1 MKANTFLD
9 LFMYQVAEHGA
20 KPAVI
25 DPETGRQMTYA
36 ELDEYAGRA
45 AAKMRENGVKHGD
58 CIALVMPGCLDEVAA
73 MLAAMKAGASFTM
86 SVSMNPGATAFTV
99 MLRLASS
106 SARAFVAS
114 MSPALDAE

>member
-36 ELDEYAGRA
+36 ELLERA
-45 AAKMRENGVKHGD
+45 CRVAAFLAENGTEPGKGKR
-58 CIALVMPGCLDEVAA
+58 IAICMGRIY
-73 MLAAMKAGASFTM
+73 GY
-86 SVSMNPGATAFTV
+86 
-99 MLRLASS
+99 
-106 SARAFVAS
+106 
-114 MSPALDAE
+114 